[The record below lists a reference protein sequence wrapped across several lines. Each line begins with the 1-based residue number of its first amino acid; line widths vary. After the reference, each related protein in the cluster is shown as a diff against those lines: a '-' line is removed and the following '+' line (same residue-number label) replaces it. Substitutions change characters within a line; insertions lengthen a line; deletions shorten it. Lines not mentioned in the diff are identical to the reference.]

1 MNLLSLILVFV
12 CVLIVVQ
19 FWRLRGIAEYMV
31 EYANQYC
38 NKHNLQYISLAR
50 TGSKFTAYKGKLDWH
65 LNYQMEF
72 SSDGE
77 SGYVGTLTC
86 HGKQVINIDLP
97 AYRIAN

>member
-31 EYANQYC
+31 GYANHYC

-50 TGSKFTAYKGKLDWH
+50 TGSKFTAYKGKLDWQ
-65 LNYQMEF
+65 LSYQMEF

-77 SGYVGTLTC
+77 SGYLGTLTC
-86 HGKQVINIDLP
+86 HGKEVISIDLP

>member
-1 MNLLSLILVFV
+1 MLSLILVFV

-19 FWRLRGIAEYMV
+19 FWRLRGISEYMV
-31 EYANQYC
+31 GYANQYC

-50 TGSKFTAYKGKLDWH
+50 TGSKFTAYKGKLDWQ
-65 LNYQMEF
+65 LRYQMEF

-77 SGYVGTLTC
+77 SGYLGTLTC
-86 HGKQVINIDLP
+86 HGKEVINIDLP